1 VTRAVVVLADGPELD
16 PRAIERVLER
26 GEPLLAATY
35 DGRTRSHPVVLA
47 REVWSG
53 VPDAG
58 GRDLEPVLV
67 DCSDLTPPGDV
78 DYRR

>member
-1 VTRAVVVLADGPELD
+1 
-16 PRAIERVLER
+16 
-26 GEPLLAATY
+26 
-35 DGRTRSHPVVLA
+35 VLA
-47 REVWSG
+47 REVWSR